1 MLELSSKNNTTIIL
15 TTHYIEEARKAD
27 FLGFIRKGKIIEE
40 NTPEFL
46 MRKYNKNVNILFLK
60 LILHR
65 NTFKKTYNGFVRSF
79 KMFSV

>member
-1 MLELSSKNNTTIIL
+1 LLELSNKNNTTIIL

-46 MRKYNKNVNILFLK
+46 MRKYNKNVNIS
-60 LILHR
+60 I
-65 NTFKKTYNGFVRSF
+65 FKINPKS
-79 KMFSV
+79 